1 MIRVEAVRARIGSQV
16 PALAGRIDN
25 AGQFAAL
32 VERNQL
38 PQITPAAFVLPG
50 GLSGGKPDASAGIF
64 SQDISELVLVV
75 LVVRVAGD
83 ARGGKALDTMTP
95 LVNAVVNAVAGWG
108 PSDAPGVYILDRAE
122 LVGAKDG
129 ALVFQIDFSL
139 ADQLRIAA

>member
-1 MIRVEAVRARIGSQV
+1 MIRVDAVRARIAARV
-16 PALAGRIDN
+16 PALSGRIDN

-38 PQITPAAFVLPG
+38 PQVTPAAFVLPG
-50 GLSGGKPDASAGIF
+50 GLAGGSADAAAGLF
-64 SQDISELVLVV
+64 RQDMTELVLVV

-83 ARGGKALDTMTP
+83 ARGGAALDTMTP
-95 LVNAVVNAVAGWG
+95 LVNAVVGAVAGWG
-108 PSDAPGVYILDRAE
+108 PDDAPGVYILDRAE

-139 ADQLRIAA
+139 QDQLRIAA